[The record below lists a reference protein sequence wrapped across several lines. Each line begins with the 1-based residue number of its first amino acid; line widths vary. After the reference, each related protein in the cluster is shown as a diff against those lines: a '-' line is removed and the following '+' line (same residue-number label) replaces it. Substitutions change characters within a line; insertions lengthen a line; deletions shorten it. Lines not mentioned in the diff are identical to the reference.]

1 MRTATAPRVSLGSAS
16 ADFTVRP
23 SPGGVA
29 LEVLR
34 TRGNLRIATQAQA
47 LSDGEPGATIA
58 VRNLQTKKQVYAI
71 VKDGTTV
78 EIH

>member
-1 MRTATAPRVSLGSAS
+1 MVKRGDVVNLIY
-16 ADFTVRP
+16 
-23 SPGGVA
+23 
-29 LEVLR
+29 

-47 LSDGEPGATIA
+47 LADGEPGGTIA
-58 VRNLQTKKQVYAI
+58 VRNLQTKKQVFAI